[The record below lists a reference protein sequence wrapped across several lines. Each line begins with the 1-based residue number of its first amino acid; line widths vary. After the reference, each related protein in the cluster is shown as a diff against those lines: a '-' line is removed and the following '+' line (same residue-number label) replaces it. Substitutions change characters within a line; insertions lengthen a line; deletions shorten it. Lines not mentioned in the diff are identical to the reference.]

1 MKDQIL
7 KIAKVKNE
15 AEFYRKYPSEEAFMK
30 AHKKEFKKAAMGAS
44 MVKKQLSQ
52 LTDFGNPPEAQN
64 GMAFGDLLANA
75 NAMNAGVSRKQYDVQ
90 NQQALDAQNAQ
101 AAANSKNSMSQIG
114 QIGDLV
120 NNFVNTKD
128 TNSKLNSA
136 GMQLGDIMSGT
147 FKTGGHLPIAQSGF
161 DFSGLAKVI
170 GGTTQKQ
177 GGLGSALANATGF
190 GGGADSITSNA
201 TSSLGGAGA
210 AAGMGVLNA
219 APDILNGISQIKQ
232 QGQNI
237 KKADQMSQISGL
249 TAQAAESRPEK
260 IQNKYV
266 RPEDSL
272 VTGLSPQGR
281 GYNPLAQY
289 GAQIGGNPTE
299 IQNTYNPGDL
309 YSDLGYEPLNDSN
322 VKQYRR
328 GGSIPTAEFGEY
340 FQNSGQAS
348 IGKGV
353 GSAIGS
359 AFFGPVG
366 SMVGG
371 LLGTAAGN
379 LLGGV
384 DDARKLQGFQDQTKA
399 NTEKAAWAAGA
410 QSMQA
415 QNKAF
420 MEDGGWVSND
430 WQPQTITTFGEY
442 KLKDL
447 LKPPHDADMLRA
459 GGHLKNYTPP
469 SEEAMQTYAMGGD
482 LKTHWGGYA
491 EPLSQNPNLPDGGQ
505 TVMFRGQSHDD
516 TNGKGQSGIGVTYG
530 DNPVEVER
538 GEPAVKLQDGG
549 NPDGNLVVFG
559 DMYIPKYGASEIG
572 DEKAKG
578 KKFKNYIADIS
589 KNDKKQSK
597 VISRATELVNGA
609 DTNDPFDKLSMNA
622 GQAMLMGAT
631 AKQKI
636 NADKIN
642 AAASIQNAI
651 LDTAKEHGLI
661 SADLAKGVIT
671 KDKKGDGMAKYGK
684 KLDKAQNGTKKKF
697 IDSNPP
703 YLPLDYNSNVGNQI
717 VQRALGNN
725 YSVPTLDDGQPPI
738 VPPLLPAG
746 SYPYIPRVNTLDPS
760 TYAPITAIDQPVNV
774 DNTLNNQMPINHRWD
789 ITPEEFKMA
798 KTSKDKKFDWE
809 DFSKAAMSNIA
820 PLLRPTNQEPLDPN
834 QLMGEQFALAH
845 NQVEPVKAQQYSPM
859 GMVGPQKYYLGDQV
873 NAITSQARA
882 AIRAAGNNPAAQAQ
896 IMAQASDQINKV
908 KGEEFRMNQAAESE
922 TFNKNRDLWNQ
933 AQLQNLGIMDQQ
945 YVRQATAKSNTKS
958 EALAALNSIS
968 SKIAE
973 SKLENRKLGVME
985 NMYNFRFDDKG
996 RAYNVNEPNSF
1007 NIPTVGSGATSADTA
1022 GTSKSNLSEY
1032 ERAKAIYDAYNK
1044 KIKDD
1049 TKAITKKNG
1058 GNVISRNGSIV
1069 KALKTL

>member
-7 KIAKVKNE
+7 KIAGVKSE
-15 AEFYRKYPSEEAFMK
+15 KEFYRKYPSEEAFMK

-64 GMAFGDLLANA
+64 GMAFGDLLANV
-75 NAMNAGVSRKQYDVQ
+75 NATNAGVSRKQYDVQ

-114 QIGDLV
+114 QIGDL
-120 NNFVNTKD
+120 
-128 TNSKLNSA
+128 
-136 GMQLGDIMSGT
+136 LGK
-147 FKTGGHLPIAQSGF
+147 FTGGKSTTPISPSAANNYAGLGIDDTMPIDRNGGYHLPIAQGGF

-177 GGLGSALANATGF
+177 GGLGSMLANATGV
-190 GGGADSITSNA
+190 GGGADNIMSGA
-201 TSSLGGAGA
+201 KSSLGGAGA

-219 APDILNGISQIKQ
+219 APDILNGIAQMKEQ
-232 QGQNI
+232 KQNI

-309 YSDLGYEPLNDSN
+309 YNDLGYEPLNDSN

-328 GGSIPTAEFGEY
+328 GGNLPKASFGLST
-340 FQNSGQAS
+340 FTQNSGQAS

-353 GSAIGS
+353 GSAVGS

-371 LLGTAAGN
+371 LLGTGVGN
-379 LLGGV
+379 LLGGEA
-384 DDARKLQGFQDQTKA
+384 DANKLQTFQDETKA
-399 NTEKAAWAAGA
+399 NTERAAWSAGA

-430 WQPQTITTFGEY
+430 WQPQTITTFGEH

-597 VISRATELVNGA
+597 IINKATELVNGA
-609 DTNDPFDKLSMNA
+609 DTNDPFDKLAMNA

-684 KLDKAQNGTKKKF
+684 SLKKAQAGYHMDPITYKMIPDEPDFTNVGKALGT
-697 IDSNPP
+697 IDSTNIPDSHYLADEENSSH
-703 YLPLDYNSNVGNQI
+703 YLPGE
-717 VQRALGNN
+717 GPNN
-725 YSVPTLDDGQPPI
+725 
-738 VPPLLPAG
+738 
-746 SYPYIPRVNTLDPS
+746 
-760 TYAPITAIDQPVNV
+760 ITS
-774 DNTLNNQMPINHRWD
+774 
-789 ITPEEFKMA
+789 KA
-798 KTSKDKKFDWE
+798 KTKSEKFDWA
-809 DFSKAAMSNIA
+809 DLSKSLMSNIA

-845 NQVEPVKAQQYSPM
+845 NEVEPVKAQQYSPM

-908 KGEEFRMNQAAESE
+908 KGEEFRMNQASESE

-968 SKIAE
+968 AKIAQ

-996 RAYNVNEPNSF
+996 RAYNVNDPAQF
-1007 NIPTVGSGATSADTA
+1007 NTQGNAFARTNMGSGQLAEGYEDIYNSAQQRLETRKKGKDETA
-1022 GTSKSNLSEY
+1022 
-1032 ERAKAIYDAYNK
+1032 
-1044 KIKDD
+1044 
-1049 TKAITKKNG
+1049 
-1058 GNVISRNGSIV
+1058 RNGSIV

>member
-15 AEFYRKYPSEEAFMK
+15 AEFYRKFPTEEAFMK

-75 NAMNAGVSRKQYDVQ
+75 NATNAGVSRKQYDVQ

-101 AAANSKNSMSQIG
+101 ASTNSKNPMSQIG
-114 QIGDLV
+114 QLGDLV
-120 NNFVNTKD
+120 NNFANTQS

-147 FKTGGHLPIAQSGF
+147 FKRGGHLPIAQGGF

-177 GGLGSALANATGF
+177 GGLGSALANATGV

-201 TSSLGGAGA
+201 TSSLGGGAA

-237 KKADQMSQISGL
+237 KKADQMAQISGL

-309 YSDLGYEPLNDSN
+309 YNDLGYEPLNDSN

-328 GGSIPTAEFGEY
+328 GGNIPTAEFGEY

-384 DDARKLQGFQDQTKA
+384 DDARKLQGFQDQTQA
-399 NTEKAAWAAGA
+399 NTQKAAWAAGA

-430 WQPQTITTFGEY
+430 WQPQTITTFGEHN
-442 KLKDL
+442 LKDL

-530 DNPVEVER
+530 NNPVEVER

-559 DMYIPKYGASEIG
+559 DMYIPKYGVSEIG
-572 DEKAKG
+572 DEKANG

-597 VISRATELVNGA
+597 IITKATELVNGA

-684 KLDKAQNGTKKKF
+684 KLDKAQSGTKKKF

-725 YSVPTLDDGQPPI
+725 YPLPTVNDGQPPI
-738 VPPLLPAG
+738 VPPLLPTG
-746 SYPYIPRVNTLDPS
+746 SYPYIPRVNTADPS

-774 DNTLNNQMPINHRWD
+774 DNTLNNQMPVSHAWD
-789 ITPEEFKMA
+789 ITPKEFKMA
-798 KTSKDKKFDWE
+798 KTSKDKKFDWA
-809 DFSKAAMSNIA
+809 DLSKSLMSNIA

-908 KGEEFRMNQAAESE
+908 KGEEFRMNQASESE

-968 SKIAE
+968 AKIAE
-973 SKLENRKLGVME
+973 NKLENRKLGVME
-985 NMYNFRFDDKG
+985 NMYNFRFDDKN
-996 RAYNVNEPNSF
+996 RAYNVNDPYSF
-1007 NIPTVGSGATSADTA
+1007 NTPTVGSGVTSTDAI

-1032 ERAKAIYDAYNK
+1032 ER
-1044 KIKDD
+1044 IKED
-1049 TKAITKKNG
+1049 TKAPKKKNG